1 MGLGLYVAEMPRPHG
16 ACRSGVLGRASS
28 FRRLVWEDGSA
39 DVELG
44 TPRHRFPGVASTDK
58 CQQNAGGV
66 LGAPT
71 GT

>member
-1 MGLGLYVAEMPRPHG
+1 MGLGLYVPEIPGPHR
-16 ACRSGVLGRASS
+16 ACRSGVLGRAAS
-28 FRRLVWEDGSA
+28 FRHMAWEDSSA

-44 TPRHRFPGVASTDK
+44 TSRHRFPGVASTDK